1 MSGGTL
7 QEAPMSGHGAAGGPK
22 CCAWRGVSAEAG
34 HARASGRARKGAP
47 CGYGGRSPGGAGDF
61 GCSFGLCRLLDP
73 CVFHVAAARP
83 ARGSAAPS
91 PCPCGLASR
100 LGPRRPEWRPSNL
113 TT

>member
-1 MSGGTL
+1 MLCLAWGERG
-7 QEAPMSGHGAAGGPK
+7 GGPRPRI
-22 CCAWRGVSAEAG
+22 W
-34 HARASGRARKGAP
+34 ARQKGAP
-47 CGYGGRSPGGAGDF
+47 CGYGGRSPGGAGDL

-73 CVFHVAAARP
+73 YVFHVATARP

>member
-1 MSGGTL
+1 
-7 QEAPMSGHGAAGGPK
+7 MSGHGAAGGPK